1 MKSTAIGAVVNLF
14 GASQPWVI
22 GVLAFFVPSAN
33 AVSISLTDDLGRKVE
48 IAEPAKRVVT
58 LAPFLTELAYS
69 AGVGNRLVGV
79 SEHSDYPPEAAAL
92 PKVASAAAVS
102 LEQVAGLRP
111 DLVLAW
117 RDTIR
122 STDLE
127 RFAALHI
134 PVFVTQA
141 RSLDDVPRLLD
152 AVARLTDGN
161 ATSALAAYRQKLDA
175 AKALRKGKPRI
186 GVFLEIWH
194 LPLTTIAGPHWMNEA
209 LEICGAE
216 NVFADLAGV
225 APVVSWETLYA
236 RDPAAIIGAGSD
248 ANESRFREQWD
259 ARATLKAV
267 KKGWLVYVSADTIQR
282 PTVRLAEGVMQLCE
296 GLNRLR

>member
-1 MKSTAIGAVVNLF
+1 LKSAAIGAVSAF
-14 GASQPWVI
+14 I
-22 GVLAFFVPSAN
+22 GVLALTASA
-33 AVSISLTDDLGRKVE
+33 AQITLVDDLGRKVE

-69 AGVGNRLVGV
+69 AGSGARLVGV
-79 SEHSDYPPEAAAL
+79 SEYSDYPPQAKAL
-92 PKVASAAAVS
+92 PQVASSATVS
-102 LEQVAGLRP
+102 LEQVAALHP

-127 RFAALHI
+127 RFAALRI

-141 RSLDDVPRLLD
+141 RSLADVPRLLES
-152 AVARLTDGN
+152 VARLTGGN
-161 ATSALAAYRQKLDA
+161 ATSASGAYRGKLEA
-175 AKALRKGKPRI
+175 ARALRAGQPRI
-186 GVFLEIWH
+186 GVFLEVWH

-209 LEICGAE
+209 LELCNAD
-216 NVFADLAGV
+216 NAFADLAGV

-236 RDPAAIIGAGSD
+236 RDPAAIVGAGTD
-248 ANESRFREQWD
+248 ASEARFREHWEP
-259 ARATLKAV
+259 RNTLTAV
-267 KKGWLVYVSADTIQR
+267 KKGWLVYVDPDTFVR
-282 PTVRLAEGVMQLCE
+282 PTVRLADGVMQLCE